1 MTAHKKKIFSRN
13 LDSEQIHL
21 RSEENGDKFIE
32 GYAVLFNQ
40 RSKLISDWDGQYY
53 EIIHPQALDA
63 VLHRRDLNVLATID
77 HNRSKM
83 LGRTKSGTLELIK
96 DQRGLMYRIKV
107 PDTTLGNDI
116 AEMISRGDYY
126 ESSFIFT
133 VSKMSYNKTVK
144 PFLRTIIQVEN
155 LFDVSVVIDGY
166 YANTA
171 VKLRSQEWETT
182 EIENSETNSLD
193 ILEKQLQI
201 HNLN

>member
-1 MTAHKKKIFSRN
+1 
-13 LDSEQIHL
+13 
-21 RSEENGDKFIE
+21 
-32 GYAVLFNQ
+32 
-40 RSKLISDWDGQYY
+40 
-53 EIIHPQALDA
+53 
-63 VLHRRDLNVLATID
+63 
-77 HNRSKM
+77 
-83 LGRTKSGTLELIK
+83 
-96 DQRGLMYRIKV
+96 
-107 PDTTLGNDI
+107 
-116 AEMISRGDYY
+116 
-126 ESSFIFT
+126 
-133 VSKMSYNKTVK
+133 MSYNKTVK